1 MRDRKGMD
9 LRGRKNR
16 KELGGVEGWEPVTRM
31 YYVKGKNPVLIKVKI
46 VFLKTQQNF
55 RAM

>member
-1 MRDRKGMD
+1 MD